1 MQQQLWSILYMNT
14 YKNISFICLI
24 NLVSVFLKEIFTQNI
39 TSYKFVT
46 VILQLQMSAFI
57 SLKLRLFS

>member
-46 VILQLQMSAFI
+46 VILQLQMECFH
-57 SLKLRLFS
+57 FP